1 MIKDRRAKIDQI
13 VNTIKT
19 RISEI
24 NERYRSGP
32 DLYFYKRIIEL
43 RNHSDSIQSFLSSDY
58 HMEMLY
64 ATLVSWD
71 MNSRAAKMKYFTEFK
86 SNILSNLGRLAEL
99 ENWERAGNL
108 NSAAAISILRSI
120 YDSLNV
126 MRSGGKLVS
135 NSKLLHFLFPNSYM
149 PMDRNNTLWYF
160 YGNTGESPNK
170 YVEIIEL
177 SFEIMSMPEKWD
189 TYLDSNRNTTEPHW
203 NTTVPKMIDNAII
216 LWVEKSIR

>member
-1 MIKDRRAKIDQI
+1 MIEDRRAKIDQI

-24 NERYRSGP
+24 NRRYRSGP
-32 DLYFYKRIIEL
+32 DLYFYQRIIDL

-86 SNILSNLGRLAEL
+86 ANILSSLGRLAEL
-99 ENWERAGNL
+99 ENWERGGNL
-108 NSAAAISILRSI
+108 NSAASISILRSI
-120 YDSLNV
+120 YDSLNL
-126 MRSGGKLVS
+126 MKSGGKLVS

-149 PMDRNNTLWYF
+149 PIDRNNTLSYF

-189 TYLDSNRNTTEPHW
+189 TYLDSNW
-203 NTTVPKMIDNAII
+203 NRTVPKMIDNAII
-216 LWVEKSIR
+216 LLVGKSIR

>member
-13 VNTIKT
+13 DNTIRT

-24 NERYRSGP
+24 NRRYRSGP
-32 DLYFYKRIIEL
+32 ELYFYKRITDL

-71 MNSRAAKMKYFTEFK
+71 MNSRGAKMKYFTEFK
-86 SNILSNLGRLAEL
+86 ANILSNLGRLTKL
-99 ENWERAGNL
+99 EACEGGGNL
-108 NSAAAISILRSI
+108 NSPASIAILRSA
-120 YDSLNV
+120 YDNLNL
-126 MRSGGKLVS
+126 MNSGGKLVS

-177 SFEIMSMPEKWD
+177 SFEIMNMAGNWS
-189 TYLDSNRNTTEPHW
+189 TYLDSNW
-203 NTTVPKMIDNAII
+203 NRTVPKMIDNAII
-216 LWVEKSIR
+216 LLVGKSIR

>member
-24 NERYRSGP
+24 NQRYRSGP
-32 DLYFYKRIIEL
+32 DLHFYKRIIEL

-86 SNILSNLGRLAEL
+86 ANILSNLGRLAEL

-126 MRSGGKLVS
+126 MKSGGKLVS

-189 TYLDSNRNTTEPHW
+189 TYLDNNW
-203 NTTVPKMIDNAII
+203 NTTVPKMIDNAI
-216 LWVEKSIR
+216 LLCGLERALGSSW

>member
-1 MIKDRRAKIDQI
+1 MVKDRRAKIDQI

-24 NERYRSGP
+24 NRRYRSGP
-32 DLYFYKRIIEL
+32 DLYFYQRIIDL
-43 RNHSDSIQSFLSSDY
+43 RSHSDSIQSFLSSDY

-71 MNSRAAKMKYFTEFK
+71 MNSRGAKMKYFAEFK
-86 SNILSNLGRLAEL
+86 ANILSSLRRLTEL
-99 ENWERAGNL
+99 EVWERGGNL
-108 NSAAAISILRSI
+108 NSAASISILRSV
-120 YDSLNV
+120 YDSLNL
-126 MRSGGKLVS
+126 MKSGGKLVS

-149 PMDRNNTLWYF
+149 PMDRNNTLSYF

-177 SFEIMSMPEKWD
+177 SFEIMNMAENWG
-189 TYLDSNRNTTEPHW
+189 TYLDSNW
-203 NTTVPKMIDNAII
+203 NRTVPKMIDNAII
-216 LWVEKSIR
+216 LLVGKSVR